1 MLNETNVFEGAG
13 GNDWA
18 YKGAHRPRLRI
29 EARLYLLDFGN
40 SEKT

>member
-13 GNDWA
+13 RNDWA
-18 YKGAHRPRLRI
+18 YEVARRPHLRI
-29 EARLYLLDFGN
+29 EARLYLFDFGN